1 MEKNTSLKE
10 KLNMDL
16 LKDNIPKL
24 VRKLALPAMVGML
37 FQTLY
42 NIVDTFYAGK
52 ISPEALSA
60 LSKSF
65 PIYFIIVASSI
76 GVTVAGTSLIGN
88 SIGENNKK
96 NILNYFTH
104 IIYFAIIMSVIIS
117 FVGLSFSDKIFS
129 LMVTT
134 DEVINLGTQYT
145 DIIFSGSILFILIV
159 ALNSLLHA
167 EGDTKTYRN
176 GLILSFFINLI
187 LNPVLIFG
195 LFFFPALGFKGIAI
209 STIISQLVAFF
220 IILLKVLKNSR
231 IKEITKENLVPK
243 IFYFINIFFTAMPIV
258 VSIFAY
264 SITAT
269 IVLKYVGISGE
280 YAVAGYGAGT
290 RIEQVVLL
298 PILGINTAIISII
311 AQNFGAKNFE
321 RVKETYF
328 TSIKYS
334 FLIMIISGTIL
345 YISSDLIMSF
355 FSNDQIVI
363 EFGSRYLKICS
374 FILPAYPIF
383 FLSNG
388 MFMAIKKAEYAM
400 ISNLF
405 RNGFNPLVVFFL
417 ASYINASFEIF
428 FWIWAVVNWI
438 FSGIYLSIL
447 IFYIKAKLEKTSAIV
462 NPQP

>member
-104 IIYFAIIMSVIIS
+104 IIYFAIIMSVIIC

-176 GLILSFFINLI
+176 VLILSFFINLI

-220 IILLKVLKNSR
+220 IILSKVLKNSR